1 MFGRKKAHFFA
12 ILLVAVSGLISAFS
26 TSWQMFASLRLVVG
40 VSTEIIGHL
49 QTNICRRYFEPN
61 SLTILSCYKLVL
73 GETWEKLSQEFLKL
87 VC

>member
-1 MFGRKKAHFFA
+1 MLIVFLHCLSNISTVIYRYNFLQISDMFGRKKAHFFA

-49 QTNICRRYFEPN
+49 QTNIWNPIR
-61 SLTILSCYKLVL
+61 
-73 GETWEKLSQEFLKL
+73 
-87 VC
+87 